1 MLLSFNHRLDDS
13 FRMQNSKPINS
24 TDERTDE
31 KKTVDGNFS
40 NESIFIP
47 CLHGMQIEQ
56 SKNEKKKISRPF
68 VYVSDCNRTLMHPM
82 IN

>member
-31 KKTVDGNFS
+31 KKQSTGIFQMNRFLFHVYTECKS
-40 NESIFIP
+40 NKAK
-47 CLHGMQIEQ
+47 MR
-56 SKNEKKKISRPF
+56 KKISRPF